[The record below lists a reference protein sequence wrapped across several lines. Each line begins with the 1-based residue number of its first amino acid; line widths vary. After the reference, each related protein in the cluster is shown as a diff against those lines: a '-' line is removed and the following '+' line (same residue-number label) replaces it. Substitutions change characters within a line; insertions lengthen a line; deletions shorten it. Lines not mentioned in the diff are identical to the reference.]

1 MGRFFGRPQGR
12 AEETYIVT
20 ERQVHKGPLI
30 SGIENPDPDRSD
42 DHVMIKHGTKEYM
55 VSYPVGTI
63 TSGIVTVGAVRDQ
76 CVGLTGAEPE
86 RVSLSCG
93 GKILREDAA
102 PLRSLGIGQ
111 AARILCVASK
121 ATPTSATASEPV
133 AIVDSLDGATPS
145 KSKKK
150 RSKKKTRP
158 ASPLPP
164 PSPAPS
170 PQPEIKKLPL
180 TPFQQI
186 EAVWEGIVANL
197 HPLVNDFLQNPPA
210 DADKRADT
218 HRSLTETMMGEI
230 LKLDSM
236 ETGEPE
242 VRARRKEVVK
252 QIQETLD
259 SLDAVL
265 KQT

>member
-1 MGRFFGRPQGR
+1 MRRFFGRPQGR
-12 AEETYIVT
+12 PEEAYIVT
-20 ERQVHKGPLI
+20 EREVYKGPLI
-30 SGIENPDPDRSD
+30 SGIENPDPNRD
-42 DHVMIKHGTKEYM
+42 DDYIMVKHGTKEYM

-76 CVGLTGAEPE
+76 CVRLTGVEPE

-93 GKILREDAA
+93 GKILRDDTA

-121 ATPTSATASEPV
+121 TAPISPTDSEP
-133 AIVDSLDGATPS
+133 AIIVDSFDGATPT

-150 RSKKKTRP
+150 KNKKKARP
-158 ASPLPP
+158 TSPLPP
-164 PSPAPS
+164 SPSPS
-170 PQPEIKKLPL
+170 PQPEVKKVPL
-180 TPFQQI
+180 MPLQQI

-197 HPLVNDFLQNPPA
+197 HPLINGFLQNPPA

-218 HRSLTETMMGEI
+218 HRRLTEAMMGEL
-230 LKLDSM
+230 LKLDSV
-236 ETGEPE
+236 ESGEPE

-252 QIQETLD
+252 QIQGTFD

-265 KQT
+265 KSA